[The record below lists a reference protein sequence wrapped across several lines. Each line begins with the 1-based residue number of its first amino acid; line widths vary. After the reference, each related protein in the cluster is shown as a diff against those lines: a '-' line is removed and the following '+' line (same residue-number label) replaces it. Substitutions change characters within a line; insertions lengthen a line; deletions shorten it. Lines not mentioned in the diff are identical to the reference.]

1 MTNEDLHRDTLVPTF
16 TILPILSPRF
26 EPDTQFGILLS
37 LVPAEMLQFEQFE
50 LALLG
55 YIFNQRKI

>member
-37 LVPAEMLQFEQFE
+37 LVPAEMLQFE

-55 YIFNQRKI
+55 YIFNQRRI

>member
-1 MTNEDLHRDTLVPTF
+1 MTNEDLHRDTLVTTF

-37 LVPAEMLQFEQFE
+37 LVPAEMLQFE

-55 YIFNQRKI
+55 YIFNQRRI